1 MEEFFLVRG
10 VLGWIFCVESFNL
23 YKMGYKFTK
32 WCRQIKNWWYWWSYW
47 ERGRAPKTLR
57 VIFTHSFGT
66 WMNFYS
72 FWNPQFILF
81 EYQIRFSMSQS
92 TYTSPCQDCVKIY
105 SHCLGCNILS
115 HLHRWLAT
123 TIFNRLILVLSLCC
137 CYIILVTVS
146 LKYHCASSFN
156 DYLLLLFVTIVF
168 SLSLHLLTIFF
179 YSSLFLIDITFFI
192 LVATVSSSLS

>member
-1 MEEFFLVRG
+1 MVLVELLRKRKG
-10 VLGWIFCVESFNL
+10 SQN
-23 YKMGYKFTK
+23 
-32 WCRQIKNWWYWWSYW
+32 IKSY
-47 ERGRAPKTLR
+47 
-57 VIFTHSFGT
+57 FHSF
-66 WMNFYS
+66 
-72 FWNPQFILF
+72 FWHLNEILQLLKPSVYFF
-81 EYQIRFSMSQS
+81 EYQISFSMSQS

-123 TIFNRLILVLSLCC
+123 TVFNRLILVLSMCC
-137 CYIILVTVS
+137 GYIILVTVS

-179 YSSLFLIDITFFI
+179 YSSIFLIDITFFI